1 MLHNGFCEVRENGS
15 VTTTEKYDKCDE
27 INNWT
32 SLPTPR
38 LSKKIA
44 LRSISTFMQS
54 YNKKKNLKPG
64 ELDRITTTV
73 VLLKVA
79 TVIGNSFMVEA
90 LKYIQPIQKNVTH
103 HNWVEESIQILEQN
117 EFLEIVDM

>member
-1 MLHNGFCEVRENGS
+1 
-15 VTTTEKYDKCDE
+15 
-27 INNWT
+27 
-32 SLPTPR
+32 
-38 LSKKIA
+38 
-44 LRSISTFMQS
+44 MQS
-54 YNKKKNLKPG
+54 YSKKKILKPG

-90 LKYIQPIQKNVTH
+90 LKYIQPIQKYVTH

-117 EFLEIVDM
+117 EFLEIVDMQCSKKKVCRFLKPLFRESVY